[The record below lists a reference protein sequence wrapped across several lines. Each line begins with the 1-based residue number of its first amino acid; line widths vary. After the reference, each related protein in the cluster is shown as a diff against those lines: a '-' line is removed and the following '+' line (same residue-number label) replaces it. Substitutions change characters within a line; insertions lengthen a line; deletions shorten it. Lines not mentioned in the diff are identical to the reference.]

1 MIHKGQPM
9 HGFKPKKA
17 HAAAAQNF
25 ADGGMVG
32 RIKGA
37 LGFKP
42 ADPEREKRLADYRAE
57 KERAKQ
63 GAQPQAA
70 AAPQKAITDYA
81 SGGALQRRMKEVDGY
96 KDGGA
101 VLDKVANWGRDV
113 GEYWS
118 QDNAKF
124 EAKSPGLGARLLRS
138 ANPMTS
144 LGAAAGAMHDAAAA
158 GSVPGMAL
166 AASQAFPAFAAMRAV
181 PAVKSV
187 TPSLAAPAVAPS
199 VVGTAAS
206 AGGNI
211 AYGAAADYVE
221 PQVKGFANGGMVR
234 GKGTGTSDE
243 VPAVVPEGTY
253 IMPADSTKALGAK
266 GLASMGAPGVPVN
279 LSNGEF
285 KLPPEQVHAV
295 GVQALDQMKGATHT
309 PVQPQQATAPGQP
322 PEPELFFA
330 NGGVVEDEENAK
342 RFAKVPEQFG
352 RRGNSFGDAAAA
364 AADPSVAQVKTVVPA
379 APAPAMSAAAPAV
392 ASPNQ
397 TSPSN
402 AYPQSSPSAGANVY
416 GGAGMALGTSGL
428 LATGAERVIA
438 AQPPRPQAPVV
449 QPRPAP
455 PTGAQIDGMVNQIPR
470 DAGPAPAA
478 ASVAAP
484 RQGAGPAPA
493 AAAPASA
500 SGFYMQDRAQE
511 MQGQWGQGQY
521 AQAIGTAAR
530 TAAQGAG
537 MYALEAGEKI
547 ASPWVD
553 AAKGFGRGVF
563 GLDGAPATQPAA
575 PGAAPAA
582 APGQKPAAPVPGQPP
597 AAAAAVVQPPAAA
610 AAPVAP
616 AQTMPGVYN
625 HGRGQY
631 SDSAAGMGMPAGFTG
646 QPSAQNMAAA
656 QALSDRSE
664 RESMGRIMA
673 QQRQAQMV
681 PGGGPVEAGSFTGGY
696 SGVIGGGSGNMR
708 SRTPEQQRRD
718 AAVSASSI
726 DPRTSARGAAAL
738 KSLDAMDL
746 QSSQSDSAME
756 QARLREDG
764 ANNRAFM
771 QDQSALARTQL
782 QESGANQ
789 REGGRNALAQQQMS
803 MAQQAQGFQNRLA
816 AQSEQLRN
824 TLLDPAATPEQRKIA
839 QRSLSILSGKT
850 AADRMQTVNLPDTLS
865 DTGAP
870 VRGGQALV
878 RTLEDGTVEQVP
890 IGGQQ
895 QPALPPGMK
904 RQVGTSNGR
913 PVYEDANGKQVIGK
927 A

>member
-1 MIHKGQPM
+1 M

-42 ADPEREKRLADYRAE
+42 EDPEREKRLADYRAGRELE
-57 KERAKQ
+57 KQQAK
-63 GAQPQAA
+63 AA
-70 AAPQKAITDYA
+70 AAQPAPAAPQLQKAISSY
-81 SGGALQRRMKEVDGY
+81 
-96 KDGGA
+96 
-101 VLDKVANWGRDV
+101 
-113 GEYWS
+113 
-118 QDNAKF
+118 
-124 EAKSPGLGARLLRS
+124 
-138 ANPMTS
+138 
-144 LGAAAGAMHDAAAA
+144 AA
-158 GSVPGMAL
+158 GSAL
-166 AASQAFPAFAAMRAV
+166 EERMR
-181 PAVKSV
+181 K
-187 TPSLAAPAVAPS
+187 
-199 VVGTAAS
+199 
-206 AGGNI
+206 AG
-211 AYGAAADYVE
+211 AYAG
-221 PQVKGFANGGMVR
+221 GGMVR

-285 KLPPEQVHAV
+285 KMPPEQVHAV

-449 QPRPAP
+449 QQRPAP

-470 DAGPAPAA
+470 DAGPRPVVQQAVQAPPAAPARAGWQDDLAEQQNPTAYKGQVGA
-478 ASVAAP
+478 AFFTPSGTPEQLARITPPAPAQAAAGVRGLGAQPVAAP
-484 RQGAGPAPA
+484 
-493 AAAPASA
+493 
-500 SGFYMQDRAQE
+500 
-511 MQGQWGQGQY
+511 
-521 AQAIGTAAR
+521 
-530 TAAQGAG
+530 
-537 MYALEAGEKI
+537 
-547 ASPWVD
+547 
-553 AAKGFGRGVF
+553 
-563 GLDGAPATQPAA
+563 
-575 PGAAPAA
+575 
-582 APGQKPAAPVPGQPP
+582 PVK
-597 AAAAAVVQPPAAA
+597 A

-616 AQTMPGVYN
+616 PVAPAAAPPVAAPPTQAPASPPAGPQEIMPGVFRQGN
-625 HGRGQY
+625 SY
-631 SDSAAGMGMPAGFTG
+631 SDSVAGLSGSNTG
-646 QPSAQNMAAA
+646 RPNAQNMAAA

-726 DPRTSARGAAAL
+726 DPRTSARGTAAL
-738 KSLDAMDL
+738 KSLDAMEL
-746 QSSQSDSAME
+746 QGIQSDSAME
-756 QARLREDG
+756 QARLREGG
-764 ANNRAFM
+764 ANSRALM
-771 QDQSALARTQL
+771 QDQGALARTQL
-782 QESGANQ
+782 QEAGANQ
-789 REGGRNALAQQQMS
+789 REGGRNALES
-803 MAQQAQGFQNRLA
+803 RRLA
-816 AQSEQLRN
+816 AGERRADIETQTAGFGLRQAERMESLQN
-824 TLLDPAATPEQRKIA
+824 EYIAAQNDPKKAEAIAQKMRVLQGKNLDRADWGVQVTPAAKN
-839 QRSLSILSGKT
+839 
-850 AADRMQTVNLPDTLS
+850 ADGSTSEGSVIRYNKA
-865 DTGAP
+865 TGE
-870 VRGGQALV
+870 VDYV
-878 RTLEDGTVEQVP
+878 
-890 IGGQQ
+890 GGQQ
-895 QPALPPGMK
+895 GAQPKPQPKTASEAVAG
-904 RQVGTSNGR
+904 QVYQTARGPMR
-913 PVYEDANGKQVIGK
+913 WDGKQFMPL
-927 A
+927 

>member
-1 MIHKGQPM
+1 M

-42 ADPEREKRLADYRAE
+42 ADPEREKRLADYRAGRELE
-57 KERAKQ
+57 KQQAK
-63 GAQPQAA
+63 AA
-70 AAPQKAITDYA
+70 AAQPAPAAPQPQKAISSY
-81 SGGALQRRMKEVDGY
+81 
-96 KDGGA
+96 
-101 VLDKVANWGRDV
+101 
-113 GEYWS
+113 
-118 QDNAKF
+118 
-124 EAKSPGLGARLLRS
+124 
-138 ANPMTS
+138 
-144 LGAAAGAMHDAAAA
+144 AA
-158 GSVPGMAL
+158 GSAL
-166 AASQAFPAFAAMRAV
+166 EERMR
-181 PAVKSV
+181 K
-187 TPSLAAPAVAPS
+187 
-199 VVGTAAS
+199 
-206 AGGNI
+206 AG
-211 AYGAAADYVE
+211 AYAG
-221 PQVKGFANGGMVR
+221 GGMVR

-309 PVQPQQATAPGQP
+309 PVQPQQARGMK
-322 PEPELFFA
+322 PELFFA

-708 SRTPEQQRRD
+708 GRTPEQRRRD
-718 AAVSASSI
+718 AETQASSMQFSAS
-726 DPRTSARGAAAL
+726 RRGISAL
-738 KSLDAMDL
+738 KALDAMEL
-746 QSSQSDSAME
+746 QGSQSDSAME
-756 QARLREDG
+756 QARLREGG
-764 ANNRAFM
+764 ANSRAFM

-850 AADRMQTVNLPDTLS
+850 AADRMQTVNLPDT
-865 DTGAP
+865 TNEMGGT

-913 PVYEDANGKQVIGK
+913 PVYEDMNGKQVIAKG
-927 A
+927 

>member
-1 MIHKGQPM
+1 M

-42 ADPEREKRLADYRAE
+42 EDPEREKRLADYRAGRELE
-57 KERAKQ
+57 KQQAK
-63 GAQPQAA
+63 AA
-70 AAPQKAITDYA
+70 AAQPAPAVPQPQKAISSY
-81 SGGALQRRMKEVDGY
+81 
-96 KDGGA
+96 
-101 VLDKVANWGRDV
+101 
-113 GEYWS
+113 
-118 QDNAKF
+118 
-124 EAKSPGLGARLLRS
+124 
-138 ANPMTS
+138 
-144 LGAAAGAMHDAAAA
+144 AA
-158 GSVPGMAL
+158 GSAL
-166 AASQAFPAFAAMRAV
+166 EERMR
-181 PAVKSV
+181 K
-187 TPSLAAPAVAPS
+187 
-199 VVGTAAS
+199 
-206 AGGNI
+206 AG
-211 AYGAAADYVE
+211 AYAG
-221 PQVKGFANGGMVR
+221 GGMVR

-285 KLPPEQVHAV
+285 KMPPEQVHAV

-309 PVQPQQATAPGQP
+309 PVQPQQATAQGQP

-330 NGGVVEDEENAK
+330 NGGLVTEEE
-342 RFAKVPEQFG
+342 RQ
-352 RRGNSFGDAAAA
+352 RRLAMQPAPYGLAPAGPGDASRLAR
-364 AADPSVAQVKTVVPA
+364 VPA
-379 APAPAMSAAAPAV
+379 GIGGNQPNAAPPAAAPPVARPPAMVSPMAAMPV
-392 ASPNQ
+392 ASKNPGLFPGN
-397 TSPSN
+397 SPD
-402 AYPQSSPSAGANVY
+402 AGANVY

-449 QPRPAP
+449 QPRPAMQQAVQMP
-455 PTGAQIDGMVNQIPR
+455 QQAAPAAPAR
-470 DAGPAPAA
+470 AGWQNDLASLQQQNVSPAPAA
-478 ASVAAP
+478 
-484 RQGAGPAPA
+484 PAPA
-493 AAAPASA
+493 IPATQVEGWRTKAVMDGAA
-500 SGFYMQDRAQE
+500 QD
-511 MQGQWGQGQY
+511 
-521 AQAIGTAAR
+521 AQAAWDRGGAEGVAGAAGAVARGAITAIP
-530 TAAQGAG
+530 TAV
-537 MYALEAGEKI
+537 GEF
-547 ASPWVD
+547 AYNTVAPLGGV
-553 AAKGFGRGVF
+553 AKGFWN
-563 GLDGAPATQPAA
+563 GLTGGADQSAPAQ
-575 PGAAPAA
+575 AA
-582 APGQKPAAPVPGQPP
+582 AGVRGLGVP
-597 AAAAAVVQPPAAA
+597 AAAAASP
-610 AAPVAP
+610 APVAP
-616 AQTMPGVYN
+616 AGRPQAVAAPTQPGQQPLPPQAPAQPPAAGPTEIMPGVFRQGNSYADSVAGLSGAYTAPPPTQSMAVGARGLAGQAPAAPQQVSAPQIATSAN
-625 HGRGQY
+625 NWQARNDLRNARVSANSITANGGRF
-631 SDSAAGMGMPAGFTG
+631 DSNKG
-646 QPSAQNMAAA
+646 PSP
-656 QALSDRSE
+656 E
-664 RESMGRIMA
+664 
-673 QQRQAQMV
+673 RQAYAAML
-681 PGGGPVEAGSFTGGY
+681 
-696 SGVIGGGSGNMR
+696 GNDL
-708 SRTPEQQRRD
+708 QL
-718 AAVSASSI
+718 
-726 DPRTSARGAAAL
+726 RGAQPGADQAA
-738 KSLDAMDL
+738 M
-746 QSSQSDSAME
+746 
-756 QARLREDG
+756 RENG
-764 ANNRAFM
+764 ANSRAFM